1 MTPTLMGE
9 MIYDVVRDSIKAL
22 LDPSLTAS
30 WEKGL
35 TMVAEGNITSK
46 EYMDKLTG
54 FVGRRTEYVKRLN
67 NQGMLYSQF
76 KEASANYKS

>member
-1 MTPTLMGE
+1 
-9 MIYDVVRDSIKAL
+9 MIYDVVSGSIKAL

-35 TMVAEGNITSK
+35 TLVAEGEITAR
-46 EYMDKLTG
+46 EYMDKLSG

-67 NQGMLYSQF
+67 NQRQLYGMF
-76 KEASANYKS
+76 DAAAANYKM